1 MAGAF
6 DPNNILQNAEQQ
18 AKDKADSA
26 IDELASKV
34 PGGDKLA
41 QQAKDAANQGID
53 QASQAGAQQ
62 AEQQVNERLGGMG
75 GLGQQVEG
83 MLGGSGQG
91 ADANAGNDPNAGN
104 QGSNS

>member
-34 PGGDKLA
+34 PGGEQLA

-53 QASQAGAQQ
+53 QAGQAGAQQ
-62 AEQQVNERLGGMG
+62 AEQQAKDKLGGMG
-75 GLGQQVEG
+75 GLGQQLGG

-91 ADANAGNDPNAGN
+91 ADTNTGNDPNAGN